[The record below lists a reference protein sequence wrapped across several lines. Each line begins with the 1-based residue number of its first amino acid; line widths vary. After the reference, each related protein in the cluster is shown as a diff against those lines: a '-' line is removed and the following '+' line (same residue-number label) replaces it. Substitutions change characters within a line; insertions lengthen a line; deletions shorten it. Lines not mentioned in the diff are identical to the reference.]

1 MSNVLITGTSSGFG
15 QLTALALARRG
26 DRVFATMR
34 NPNKAQTLTD
44 AARAEELAL
53 SIHQLDVTDP
63 ASVTRAVAEI
73 TELTGTIDVLIN
85 NAGVGLRGPVETLAD
100 DELHAQL
107 DTNVVGALRTIR
119 TVVPLMRK
127 QGTGTIVNV
136 SSMAGLIGVPFEG
149 AYAASK
155 HALEALSEALRFE
168 LAPDNIRVFIIEP
181 GAFATAFTD
190 NAHEARA
197 FSPQHPQRAAYDRFW
212 QAIDT
217 GLHADGRADPD
228 QVVHAITQAI
238 DQPDGPFRRLVG
250 QDAEL
255 ICALKH
261 DHPFEAFEHTV
272 RATLGLDQPVEAT
285 STA

>member
-34 NPNKAQTLTD
+34 NPSKADALTD
-44 AARAEELAL
+44 AARSEELAL
-53 SIHQLDVTDP
+53 SVHQLDVTDP
-63 ASVTRAVAEI
+63 ATVTRAVAEI
-73 TELTGTIDVLIN
+73 AEASGGIDVLIN

-107 DTNVVGALRTIR
+107 DTNVLGPVRMIR
-119 TVVPLMRK
+119 AVVPVMRR
-127 QGTGTIVNV
+127 QGAGTIVNL
-136 SSMAGLIGVPFEG
+136 SSMAGLVGVPFEG

-155 HALEALSEALRFE
+155 HALEAISEALRFE

-190 NAHEARA
+190 NAREARA
-197 FSPQHPQRAAYDRFW
+197 FSPQHPQRAAYERFW
-212 QAIDT
+212 QAIET
-217 GLHADGRADPD
+217 GLHAEGRADPD
-228 QVVHAITQAI
+228 QVVLAITQAI
-238 DQPDGPFRRLVG
+238 DEPDGPFRRLVG

-261 DHPFEAFEHTV
+261 DHPFEEFEHTV
-272 RATLGLDQPVEAT
+272 RATLGLDQPAEAT
-285 STA
+285 TA